1 MEKGNRVRLPT
12 ISIEQTVEQTV
23 DRAAASKARDR
34 LSALASTRTARRISP
49 SSRPGASG
57 TKTTRRAASPKI
69 QTPRSA
75 GSRTDST
82 PLGPAGP
89 SRAAAG
95 SRREEGV
102 GGSLLRDGLPR
113 ADAVAGRRTWDRR
126 RGAEADSFDAA
137 FEAAFQEETRGT
149 RETRDAGSVP
159 RATRRMRA
167 TKRQR
172 RFCDAS
178 PLCLITRRNTYQSF
192 PRSSR
197 TFAYHVGTLTCDVVV
212 KVLPASPPMMSS
224 SFGTLFPSRITVV
237 PPREG
242 GS

>member
-137 FEAAFQEETRGT
+137 FFFEAAFRE
-149 RETRDAGSVP
+149 ETRDAPYRFGSES
-159 RATRRMRA
+159 
-167 TKRQR
+167 
-172 RFCDAS
+172 DAADARDETS
-178 PLCLITRRNTYQSF
+178 E
-192 PRSSR
+192 
-197 TFAYHVGTLTCDVVV
+197 TFL
-212 KVLPASPPMMSS
+212 
-224 SFGTLFPSRITVV
+224 
-237 PPREG
+237 
-242 GS
+242 